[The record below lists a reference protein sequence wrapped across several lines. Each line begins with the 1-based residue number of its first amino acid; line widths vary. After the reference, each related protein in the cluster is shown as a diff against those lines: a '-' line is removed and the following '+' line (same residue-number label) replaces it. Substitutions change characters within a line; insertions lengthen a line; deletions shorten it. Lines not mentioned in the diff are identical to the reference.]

1 MTSVVER
8 PNKVA
13 TGSWW
18 GTATVHRSGVT
29 SDGQACMWLE
39 GESGGIK
46 IGAWYYGARPEMAEV
61 GLQAITHGKKVE
73 VGLSDHVANSAINVV
88 LLAN

>member
-1 MTSVVER
+1 MTQSIER
-8 PNKVA
+8 PQNFQ
-13 TGSWW
+13 TGQWW
-18 GTATVHRSGVT
+18 GIATVHRSGVT
-29 SDGQACMWLE
+29 SDGKTCMWLE

-73 VGLSDHVANSAINVV
+73 IGLADHVANSSINVV
-88 LLAN
+88 LLAD